1 MTQNNN
7 KLSGKLELN
16 WVNKNKTLIVKDY
29 DKGQYEW
36 VEPND
41 YRVSEVRLFKEME
54 KVGEN
59 SSDNLIIC
67 GDSLNALTSLSKIP
81 EYRKKYVNKIKL
93 IYIDPPFNTGQMFA
107 NYDDQLEHSVWLTMM
122 RDRVLKAYEL
132 LSDDGSLWVHLD
144 DTELYHFKLVLDEIF
159 GKENFVANV
168 VWQKNYSPKGLSKF
182 ISFSHDNILIFA
194 KDKERLDFNRL
205 PRDAK
210 VDKNY
215 KNFDSDPRGPWRG
228 SDFTVGTITK
238 NRYTINTP
246 SGKEIVPPIGRSWR
260 MSEEK
265 FEELKKDNRIYFGK
279 DGDNIP
285 RIKFFLSEASEK
297 MPTTWWPHE
306 EAGHNDEAK
315 KEILDLF
322 LEIEPFATPKPERLL
337 KRIIQIATNE
347 SDIVLD
353 YFAGSGTTA
362 AVAQK
367 LKRKWVIV
375 ENNENTV
382 DTFAAPRLKK
392 VISGEDKGKVSEEVN
407 WNGGGGFTCFQVEKS
422 MFEVHSGIICL
433 AENALNGKLAKLVA
447 TQLEYDYQPD
457 NEYFCG
463 RKGDVLLAVVEGM
476 LTEGLVNFLLNSM
489 EKNKFLEIAALSVD
503 PDLEIKKFDN
513 IKVGRIPNNILRYYA
528 RT

>member
-1 MTQNNN
+1 
-7 KLSGKLELN
+7 GKLELN

-81 EYRKKYVNKIKL
+81 EYRKKYVNKVKL

-159 GKENFVANV
+159 GKENFVATV
-168 VWQKNYSPKGLSKF
+168 IWQKVYSPRNDAKF
-182 ISFSHDNILIFA
+182 FSCDQDYILVYA
-194 KDKERLDFNRL
+194 KDNERFKINRS
-205 PRDAK
+205 PRTEK
-210 VDKNY
+210 QDKAYTNPD
-215 KNFDSDPRGPWRG
+215 NDPRGPWM
-228 SDFTVGTITK
+228 SLPIIAKTMSPNCVYPITS
-238 NRYTINTP
+238 P
-246 SGKEIVPPIGRSWR
+246 LGKIVYPPKGRSWTVSQTR
-260 MSEEK
+260 LLEMANDN
-265 FEELKKDNRIYFGK
+265 LIWWGKDNE
-279 DGDNIP
+279 NNAP
-285 RIKFFLSEASEK
+285 RQKRFLSRVK
-297 MPTTWWPHE
+297 DLVPQTLWKYE
-306 EAGHNDEAK
+306 EVGHNAEAREEI
-315 KEILDLF
+315 KELF
-322 LEIEPFATPKPERLL
+322 PEIEPFATPKPERLL

-347 SDIVLD
+347 GDIVLD

-367 LKRKWVIV
+367 LKRKWIIV
-375 ENNENTV
+375 ENNENTINN
-382 DTFAAPRLKK
+382 FAVPRLKK
-392 VISGEDKGKVSEEVN
+392 VISGEDKGGISEEVN
-407 WNGGGGFTCFQVEKS
+407 WTGGGGFTYFQVEKS
-422 MFEVHSGIICL
+422 MFEVHSGIICI
-433 AENALNGKLAKLVA
+433 AEHALNGELAKLVA

-457 NEYFCG
+457 NEHFCG
-463 RKGDVLLAVVEGM
+463 KRGDTLLAVVDGM
-476 LTEGLVNFLLNSM
+476 LTEGLINFLLNSM
-489 EKNKFLEIAALSVD
+489 DENKFLEIAALSVD
-503 PDLEIKKFDN
+503 PELKDKKFGN
-513 IKVGRIPNNILRYYA
+513 IKIGKIPINILRHYA
-528 RT
+528 RI